1 MNALWKN
8 TKMLL
13 FLNSPEMPRKGN
25 MLGGGIF
32 GTCIETCSC
41 HKIGYLKGTGN
52 DFEQIAYAGSLLR
65 LSKVTE
71 NK

>member
-1 MNALWKN
+1 
-8 TKMLL
+8 
-13 FLNSPEMPRKGN
+13 MPRKGN